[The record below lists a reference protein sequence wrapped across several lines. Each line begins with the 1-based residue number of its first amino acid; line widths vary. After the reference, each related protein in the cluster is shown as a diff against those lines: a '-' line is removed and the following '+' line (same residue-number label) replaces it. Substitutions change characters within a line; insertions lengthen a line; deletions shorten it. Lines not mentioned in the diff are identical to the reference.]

1 MKNTL
6 SSNAAMYERC
16 KNVLKDLPSEV
27 IDEIHSRIKKE
38 FMSLPCRVEFLAEEL
53 NDLEEVKRKYVETGV
68 LSISSL
74 HNDSELL
81 PGSINLAFRV
91 WHDFVHIQF
100 NYPFDYEG
108 EYNTWKVQ
116 SKGLSY
122 LARQVLYSE
131 IVLQTAYSLHNG
143 FFPKKQKVV
152 LVNIENEL

>member
-53 NDLEEVKRKYVETGV
+53 NDFEEVKRKYVETGV

-100 NYPFDYEG
+100 KYDFTYEG
-108 EYNTWKVQ
+108 EYLTYLEQ

-122 LARQVLYSE
+122 IAKQVMYSE
-131 IVLQTAYSLHNG
+131 ICLQAAYAIHNG
-143 FFPKKQKVV
+143 SFPKQKVV
-152 LVNIENEL
+152 LVNIENEQ